1 VVEAMVAHD
10 IELLGE
16 VFLNRDGFFE
26 RMSVGKLE
34 RLFVLMVLLWLAL
47 WLAIILL
54 LRRY

>member
-16 VFLNRDGFFE
+16 VLLNRDGFFE
-26 RMSVGKLE
+26 RLSVGKLE